1 MFNIETQVGAKFKAI
16 VKKGNRVTK
25 ESGWS
30 NNLVL
35 DAGLNRM
42 SVGTWINRC
51 CVGTGNSDPNA
62 GQTMLDSFVA
72 STTSPKN
79 GLAVANTSV
88 APYYYGYR
96 LTWVFAI
103 GTATG
108 NLSEVGLGW
117 GDNNLWNRALLR
129 DAAGNPTT
137 ITVLSDESLE
147 IIAEVRCY
155 PSATISGSFQLV
167 DKNDVLISE
176 HTYAGLPVI
185 ANASTGSFSRVELG
199 YAAGISEYRN
209 AMSSKDPMPT
219 GITTLPLM
227 YAIDTANGNTTT
239 YPTPTSAKAV
249 CTFPPSKANYAHK
262 TLFLRNTLLADTGIG
277 YKLEI
282 SPTISKTSLESLVY
296 EFTLSWGRYEPT

>member
-1 MFNIETQVGAKFKAI
+1 MFNIETQVGAKFKAV
-16 VKKGNRVTK
+16 VKKGNRVTR

-51 CVGTGNSDPNA
+51 CVGTGNSTPNA
-62 GQTMLDSFVA
+62 GQTMLDSFIA
-72 STTSPKN
+72 STTAQKN
-79 GLAVANTSV
+79 DLAVANTSV

-129 DAAGNPTT
+129 DTAGNPTT

-147 IIAEVRCY
+147 VIAEVRCY
-155 PSATISGSFQLV
+155 PAASISGNFQLV
-167 DKNDVLISE
+167 DKNDVLISN
-176 HTYAGLPVI
+176 HSYIGLPVI
-185 ANASTGSFSRVELG
+185 AAAAFQDFGKVALG
-199 YAAGISEYRN
+199 YNGPSHSNYTCVV
-209 AMSSKDPMPT
+209 SSSGMDSS
-219 GITTLPLM
+219 ITTLPVV
-227 YAIDTANGNTTT
+227 YDSNAADGNTTT
-239 YPTPTSAKAV
+239 YPTPRSAKAI
-249 CTFPPSKANYAHK
+249 CTFPSSKVNFDHK
-262 TLFLRNTLLADTGIG
+262 TLFLRNTLLAKTGIG

-282 SPTISKTSLESLVY
+282 SPAITKTNLESVAY